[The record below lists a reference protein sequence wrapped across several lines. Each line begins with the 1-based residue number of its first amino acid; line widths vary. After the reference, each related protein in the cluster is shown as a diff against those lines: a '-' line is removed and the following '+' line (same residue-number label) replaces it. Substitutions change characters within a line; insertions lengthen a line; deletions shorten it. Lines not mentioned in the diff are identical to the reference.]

1 MREETLV
8 PELDHPPSRRR
19 WPTTTALDRR
29 GLLLGAAASAGSLAW
44 PLPALAA
51 VSDLYFEARRDGSPI
66 GHHAV
71 RFSEEAGRLS
81 VDIEISL
88 AVTFAFIPVYRY
100 RHRNREVW
108 ADDKLVRLDSKTDDD
123 GVRSWVSVRADGNRL
138 LVDGSAG
145 SSEVPRGTI
154 PTSYWHEDTV
164 TQEAWLDTQAGRLVR
179 SKVEAMPAEPI
190 LAAGRTVQAKRYR
203 LDGAINCDLWY
214 HEGRWSKLRF
224 VAKDGSTIEYVLLA
238 AAPVGP

>member
-1 MREETLV
+1 VRELA
-8 PELDHPPSRRR
+8 HPPSNRR
-19 WPTTTALDRR
+19 WRTTTALDLDRR
-29 GLLLGAAASAGSLAW
+29 GLLLGAAAVGGSLAW

-71 RFSEEAGRLS
+71 RFSEQAGRLS

-88 AVTFAFIPVYRY
+88 TVTFAFIPVYRY

-108 ADDKLVRLDSKTDDD
+108 ADDQLVRLDSKTDDD
-123 GVRSWVSVRADGNRL
+123 GVRSWVSVRADGDRL

-145 SSEVPRGTI
+145 RSEVPRETI
-154 PTSYWHEDTV
+154 PTSYWHERTV

-190 LAAGRTVQAKRYR
+190 LAAGRMVQAKRYR
-203 LDGAINCDLWY
+203 LVGAINCDLWY

-238 AAPVGP
+238 APPVAL

>member
-1 MREETLV
+1 VLI
-8 PELDHPPSRRR
+8 
-19 WPTTTALDRR
+19 
-29 GLLLGAAASAGSLAW
+29 GACAVGSALAW
-44 PLPALAA
+44 PLPARAA
-51 VSDLYFEARRDGSPI
+51 VSDLYFEARRNDSPI

-71 RFSEEAGRLS
+71 RFSEDDGRLI

-88 AVTFAFIPVYRY
+88 TVTFAFIPVYRY
-100 RHRNREVW
+100 RHQNREVW
-108 ADDKLVRLDSKTDDD
+108 AGDQLVRLDSKTDDD
-123 GVRSWVSVRADGNRL
+123 GTRSWVSVRADGDHL

-145 SSEVPRGTI
+145 HSEMPRATI
-154 PTSYWHEDTV
+154 PSSYWHEGTV

-203 LDGAINCDLWY
+203 LVGAITCDLWY

-238 AAPVGP
+238 APPVAL